1 MFVLNTRL
9 VFASADNIYIIGD
22 SMSVL
27 LSQKFTKLMSADSSW
42 KIIGLGVGGTC
53 TDEITNQLQKVID
66 AGDASYVIIWG
77 GTNDELRYNGYGGYC
92 AYASEKKI
100 KATGIEKNL
109 QKMYDMAHNAG
120 IKVIAIGL
128 SPVRNNIYS
137 QWTEEMQKI
146 QDTVNVWLPTAKNVD
161 YYIPV
166 YDQLE
171 DEYVQYQLNKSYSYF
186 DFSTKRLDY
195 LHLNDTGNTI
205 VGNLIKNNVIWIHSS
220 TPTCSAS
227 FSPTSITAPDTSYL
241 TFSSTGDKLIIECAG
256 PLPVPYGDYELTA
269 WDNYPFKF
277 DGSQTGT
284 ETCTF
289 TPYKG
294 TTSGAPCSASV
305 EVSKSDSTLPT
316 CIASWNPKGPI
327 AVGETS
333 TLRWAST
340 DDADGVLEYVCTGPW
355 PINEDGVDKAPI
367 SGALP
372 YTTTEAGTETCQ
384 LTAKS
389 QTGKTATCSAS
400 LVIGGSDPSDVIL
413 SGTIRKNDQ
422 TPIPNVKINIVHAGT
437 VVTDA
442 NGKWSKAVSRG
453 TSFALRV
460 DETTLPA
467 GYEEIWGVNNTKCH
481 LNASTYEWQKAG
493 EVLFLDCSNP
503 NNYSSW
509 DSYIDSGYDFEIKYS
524 GDDSKPASGVCT
536 KEPCSDS
543 GSFCLRK
550 SYIDSCRNYCV
561 GTKACSGE
569 CGSSVDSGKACDLKS
584 GTCDYGTVK
593 NFQIKTDGWEWQCV
607 GEGGT
612 EKCSVIKKCGNN
624 WKE

>member
-1 MFVLNTRL
+1 MRNNYRDLNNPEKAGEVLFLDCSNP
-9 VFASADNIYIIGD
+9 DNY
-22 SMSVL
+22 
-27 LSQKFTKLMSADSSW
+27 SSW
-42 KIIGLGVGGTC
+42 DSYIDSGY
-53 TDEITNQLQKVID
+53 DFEIKYS
-66 AGDASYVIIWG
+66 GDDS
-77 GTNDELRYNGYGGYC
+77 
-92 AYASEKKI
+92 K
-100 KATGIEKNL
+100 
-109 QKMYDMAHNAG
+109 
-120 IKVIAIGL
+120 
-128 SPVRNNIYS
+128 
-137 QWTEEMQKI
+137 
-146 QDTVNVWLPTAKNVD
+146 
-161 YYIPV
+161 
-166 YDQLE
+166 
-171 DEYVQYQLNKSYSYF
+171 
-186 DFSTKRLDY
+186 
-195 LHLNDTGNTI
+195 
-205 VGNLIKNNVIWIHSS
+205 
-220 TPTCSAS
+220 PTCSAS
-227 FSPTSITAPDTSYL
+227 FSPTSITAPGTSYL

-256 PLPVPYGDYELTA
+256 PLPIPYGDYELTA
-269 WDNYPFKF
+269 WDNYPFEF

-453 TSFALRV
+453 TGFALKV

-467 GYEEIWGVNNTKCH
+467 GYEEIWGVNNTNCH

-524 GDDSKPASGVCT
+524 GDDSKPTSGVCT